1 MFMEAINSV
10 QYSSTSY
17 LPCCCV
23 EIPDKQIK
31 EGDIFPQCQVAQ
43 AQAGAGGSRWLCPQ

>member
-1 MFMEAINSV
+1 MEAINSV
-10 QYSSTSY
+10 QYNSTSY

-23 EIPDKQIK
+23 EIPDKPIK
-31 EGDIFPQCQVAQ
+31 EGDIFPHCQV